1 MFESMGITASAR
13 VFSCPGCKETIDTS
27 AKFCRFCGTPVDA
40 GAAEEAAEAM
50 VKLNQACSDASYL
63 RIMAVSILV
72 FVVLSLAPIVGHLG
86 YWGLLFLLF
95 AVPVMLVRW
104 WIKFGKIQSID
115 PDFRRAR
122 QIIVVISIPGVILP
136 FIGLFL
142 MYGMLATLGH

>member
-1 MFESMGITASAR
+1 MFESISISGAAR
-13 VFSCPGCKETIDTS
+13 IFQCPKCQETIDTS
-27 AKFCRFCGTPVDA
+27 VKFCRFCGTPVDA
-40 GAAEEAAEAM
+40 GAAEEAAAVM
-50 VKLNQACSDASYL
+50 AKVNQACSDASYL

-72 FVVLSLAPIVGHLG
+72 FATLSLAPIVGHLG

-122 QIIVVISIPGVILP
+122 QTIVVISIPGVILP

-142 MYGMLATLGH
+142 LYGMLAALGH